1 MSHLNDTKAK
11 ILRFILGFLFV
22 ISMVI
27 LGGIPLKFGLAAAL
41 IIAFVMALK
50 GEDFFVK
57 FVSFFRHIVRN

>member
-1 MSHLNDTKAK
+1 MNDTKAK

-22 ISMVI
+22 VSLFI
-27 LGGIPLKFGLAAAL
+27 LGGVPLRFGLTAAV

-57 FVSFFRHIVRN
+57 IISFFRFIVRN